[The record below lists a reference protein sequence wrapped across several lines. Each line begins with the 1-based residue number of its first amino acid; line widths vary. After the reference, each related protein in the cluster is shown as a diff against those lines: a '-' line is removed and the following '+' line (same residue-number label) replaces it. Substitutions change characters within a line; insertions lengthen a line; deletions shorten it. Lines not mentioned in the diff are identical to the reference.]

1 MNTITT
7 ADGEVIDLDTFEVV
21 GRAEGTPTEVAPRKE
36 QKTEVP
42 SSALDKVNQFTWG
55 FNSALFALPDAT
67 QRVVGKG
74 LGMKDDEVFQFT
86 RLFNKGERAPQNVTE
101 RFVRAIGE
109 GSGAGLPITGTLA
122 FVAGMRPVVAAS
134 KGASEVVKGGV
145 LKGIAND
152 TIEFV
157 QKNPVLAA
165 ATDITFGAAYE
176 GFRQAVEET
185 VSDDN
190 PNKKLYTELL
200 PMAALM
206 GFPLAMQFSPTALA
220 IKAGSKITSKV
231 KEGIPTDASSIE
243 QEAIDSLGRPYD
255 LPVIR
260 IVPKM
265 LIKGSRERLEKVF
278 GPVANHP
285 ESQESLALLQRAL
298 DDPRISEAFVVDGR
312 PAFNIVEQTMFDPAI
327 VETIRILQKS
337 SPDQVLPFKENFARN
352 RKALDDLFQSFA
364 PETRKPIEEAFMAAQ
379 AQRQQFFETLGRQK
393 TDLTDAE
400 VAAVSERLGPQDI
413 NNLNNEV
420 RGVIMSM
427 MEMSNAQR
435 AARLRRMGMT
445 EGMTEEGL
453 PIATRQNGKSLF
465 DAQDMEK
472 AAISLIEKYK
482 PERPS
487 LSVQIPEPIRLLE
500 RFVRS
505 QQVAREKME
514 REMVSQLIDNAVE
527 NQLKDLGFQG
537 DPGLVTIAKN
547 SARESVGAPLEKLM
561 KSKSGKGKMAL
572 SDLAAGIRLKG
583 MELDP
588 EGNAVIA
595 LGKNTI
601 KINPAQIQTDA
612 KQIAE
617 ANTLIDINAPEA
629 LDYLAGALR
638 FRNYSLIQ
646 YNTALKQGRTR
657 LTDAQRYLDTGDS
670 VYNDISNLIKDHV
683 PKINKNYEEFNTILD
698 DYRNVYQRNLPLLM
712 AQKTKGGM
720 EYTLPNEALL
730 QKAFQNADSL
740 KQLQLILQN
749 TPEGEDLLMRGTVDW
764 LRTKNV
770 VKDGLVDPK
779 QIRSVLDKNQNIVN
793 ALPGNVRAKLQDEVA
808 LADAY
813 VARLGEL
820 DKREVIAKDE
830 ELANLL
836 KKASRPSADPQQTL
850 ATALKDPALMQKLTN
865 EMGKDPELLAALRRS
880 VWDIATEGGRSGYV
894 LKGFLDTN
902 QKSLKVLFGDTQ
914 HLKDLNTLADLQRR
928 VYALSEVTGTMPVFK
943 STDQKLKE
951 DLGFGIQFGTT
962 TAREAATG
970 RISPTTGALAL
981 LVRLTGS
988 TEDKL
993 YERVFTKALED
1004 PKFAQAITH
1013 VGTPAQGKAVS
1024 QQLEKI
1030 GINLPVVFDVS
1041 RARGKVVLEQ
1051 ELAQESLEDR
1061 KLPSDV
1067 LKSLPVVSRETSAQQ
1082 MLKALPPAPPT
1093 RGLGD
1098 EGFRF
1103 PTVSPKAPSSAGG
1116 QIPLMYPTMFPD
1128 DPISALLLQ
1137 RQAQIQ
1143 GRQTPPPGQ

>member
-7 ADGEVIDLDTFEVV
+7 GDGKVIDLDTLEVV
-21 GRAEGTPTEVAPRKE
+21 GRAEGTPTEVSPRKE

-42 SSALDKVNQFTWG
+42 SSALDKVNQFSWG

-67 QRVVGKG
+67 QRVIGKG
-74 LGMKDDEVFQFT
+74 LGMKDDEIFQFT

-122 FVAGMRPVVAAS
+122 FVAGMRPVVAAT

-152 TIEFV
+152 AITFA
-157 QKNPVLAA
+157 QKNPMLAA
-165 ATDITFGAAYE
+165 ATDIAFGAGYE

-185 VSDDN
+185 VSDDD

-200 PMAALM
+200 PMAAFM
-206 GFPLAMQFSPTALA
+206 GLPLAMQVMPSAIAL
-220 IKAGSKITSKV
+220 KTGQKISSKV
-231 KEGIPTDASSIE
+231 KEAVPGDVSSIE
-243 QEAIDSLGRPYD
+243 QDAIDSLGRPYNF
-255 LPVIR
+255 PVIN
-260 IVPKM
+260 IIPKV
-265 LIKGSRERLEKVF
+265 LVKGARERLEKTF
-278 GPVANHP
+278 GPVAEHP
-285 ESQESLALLQRAL
+285 ESQEALALLQKAL
-298 DDPRISEAFVVDGR
+298 ENPRVSEAFLVDGK
-312 PAFNIVEQTMFDPAI
+312 PTFNIVEQTMSEPAI
-327 VETIRILQKS
+327 AEAIRVLQKS
-337 SPDQVLPFKENFARN
+337 SPEQVLPFKENFARN
-352 RKALDDLFQSFA
+352 KKALDDLFQSFA

-379 AQRQQFFETLGRQK
+379 AQRQQFFETLERQK

-400 VAAVSERLGPQDI
+400 IAAVSERLGPQDI

-435 AARLRRMGMT
+435 ANRLRKMGMT

-465 DAQDMEK
+465 DAQNMEK

-583 MELDP
+583 TELDS

-601 KINPAQIQTDA
+601 KINPAQIQADA

-617 ANTLIDINAPEA
+617 ANTMVDINAPEA
-629 LDYLAGALR
+629 LDYLASALR

-683 PKINKNYEEFNTILD
+683 PKINKNYEEFNIILD
-698 DYRNVYQRNLPLLM
+698 NYRDVFQRNLPLLM

-740 KQLQLILQN
+740 KQLQTILQN

-764 LRTKNV
+764 LRTKGV
-770 VKDGLVDPK
+770 VNKEGLVDPK
-779 QIRSVLDKNQNIVN
+779 QIRSVIDKNQNIVN
-793 ALPGNVRAKLQDEVA
+793 ALPSNVRAKIQDEAA

-813 VARLGEL
+813 VARLAEL
-820 DKREVIAKDE
+820 DQRKLITKDA
-830 ELANLL
+830 ELENLL
-836 KKASRPSADPQQTL
+836 AKAARVDADPRQTL
-850 ATALKDPALMQKLTN
+850 VSAIKDPATMRKLVN
-865 EMGKDPELLAALRRS
+865 EMGKDPEMLAALRRS
-880 VWDIATEGGRSGYV
+880 VWDIATEGAKSGGA

-902 QKSLKVLFGDTQ
+902 QKALKVLFDQQ
-914 HLKDLNTLADLQRR
+914 HLDNLNILADLQRR
-928 VYALSEVTGTMPVFK
+928 VYALSEVTGQMPVFR

-951 DLGFGIQFGTT
+951 NLGFGVQFGTT
-962 TAREAATG
+962 TLREAATG
-970 RISPTTGALAL
+970 RISPATGALAL

-993 YERVFTKALED
+993 YQRIFTKALED

-1030 GINLPVVFDVS
+1030 GINLPTVFNAP
-1041 RARGKVVLEQ
+1041 RIREKVILGQESTQ
-1051 ELAQESLEDR
+1051 ELLEDQ
-1061 KLPSDV
+1061 KAPFGNLKNLPI
-1067 LKSLPVVSRETSAQQ
+1067 VSRETSAQQ

-1103 PTVSPKAPSSAGG
+1103 STAAPRAPSSAGG
-1116 QIPLMYPTMFPD
+1116 QIPLMYPTMFPN

-1143 GRQTPPPGQ
+1143 GRQTPPQ

>member
-7 ADGEVIDLDTFEVV
+7 ADGEVIDLDTFEIV

-157 QKNPVLAA
+157 QKNPRLAA
-165 ATDITFGAAYE
+165 ATDIAFGAAYE

-220 IKAGSKITSKV
+220 IKAGSKLTSKV
-231 KEGIPTDASSIE
+231 KEGIPTDASSME

-255 LPVIR
+255 LPIIR
-260 IVPKM
+260 IIPKM

-285 ESQESLALLQRAL
+285 ESQESLALLQKAL

-312 PAFNIVEQTMFDPAI
+312 PVFNIAEQTMSEPAI
-327 VETIRILQKS
+327 AEAIRVLQKS
-337 SPDQVLPFKENFARN
+337 SPDQVLPFKENFAKN

-400 VAAVSERLGPQDI
+400 IAAVSERLGPQNID
-413 NNLNNEV
+413 NLNNEV

-435 AARLRRMGMT
+435 AGRLRRMGMT

-453 PIATRQNGKSLF
+453 PIATRQGGQSLF

-487 LSVQIPEPIRLLE
+487 LSVQVPEPIRLLE
-500 RFVRS
+500 RFVKS
-505 QQVAREKME
+505 QQAAREKME
-514 REMVSQLIDNAVE
+514 NDMLSQLGDKAVDD
-527 NQLKDLGFQG
+527 QLAAIGYTT
-537 DPGLVTIAKN
+537 DPEIVKIAKN
-547 SARESVGAPLEKLM
+547 SVRTLLGVGTEKVA
-561 KSKSGKGKMAL
+561 KGKSARGGQM
-572 SDLAAGIRLKG
+572 GITDFAKG
-583 MELDP
+583 TTAPVKVDED
-588 EGNAVIA
+588 IA
-595 LGKNTI
+595 SIKVGSRTI
-601 KINPAQIQTDA
+601 EVNPAQIKEDA
-612 KQIAE
+612 QRAAEEATQI
-617 ANTLIDINAPEA
+617 NINAPEA
-629 LDYLAGALR
+629 LDYLAAALR
-638 FRNYSLIQ
+638 FRNYSLAQ

-698 DYRNVYQRNLPLLM
+698 DYRDVFQRNLPLLM

-740 KQLQLILQN
+740 KQLQTILQN

-928 VYALSEVTGTMPVFK
+928 IYALSEATGTMPIFK
-943 STDQKLKE
+943 STDQRLKE
-951 DLGFGIQFGTT
+951 NLGFGIQFGTT

-993 YERVFTKALED
+993 YERIFTKALED

-1030 GINLPVVFDVS
+1030 GVNLPVVFDVS

-1137 RQAQIQ
+1137 RQAQLQ
-1143 GRQTPPPGQ
+1143 GGQTPPPGQ